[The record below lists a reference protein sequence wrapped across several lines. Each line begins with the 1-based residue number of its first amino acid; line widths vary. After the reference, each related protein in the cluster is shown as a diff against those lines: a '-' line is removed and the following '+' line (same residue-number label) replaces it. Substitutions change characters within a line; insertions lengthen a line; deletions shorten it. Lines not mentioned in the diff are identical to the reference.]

1 MLSGITTKQVTKV
14 IATWILIEKRNYKQ
28 RLLNLKFFPNSHYI
42 EMHDLLYLIKD
53 PFCFTPNPQ
62 VFFYTPVTNYMLYST
77 LVYKK

>member
-53 PFCFTPNPQ
+53 PICFTPPPPPSG
-62 VFFYTPVTNYMLYST
+62 VFLHPRYKLY
-77 LVYKK
+77 VI